1 MPITMILSL
10 LTGKAKKPLLI
21 ALAIAVVL
29 LGLMTGYFY
38 VKQQSYENGYA
49 IAESQFLKEKDQAV
63 AAAIKALKQK
73 NQSNQ
78 QIAKAYWKN
87 ELAKQ
92 PKIQTIEKR
101 IIEYVQAQ
109 DPNDTRCHLDNN
121 ELFILQDLVAIANAT
136 TPKTEH

>member
-1 MPITMILSL
+1 MPITMILSF

-21 ALAIAVVL
+21 ALLIALVL
-29 LGLMTGYFY
+29 LVLTSGYFY
-38 VKQQSYENGYA
+38 VKQQGYENGYTV
-49 IAESQFLKEKDQAV
+49 AEHQFLKEKDQAV
-63 AAAIKALKQK
+63 ASAIKAVKQK

-78 QIAKAYWKN
+78 AIAETYWKN

-109 DPNDTRCHLDNN
+109 DPDDTHCQLDDN

-136 TPKTEH
+136 TPNTEH

>member
-21 ALAIAVVL
+21 ALVIAIVL
-29 LGLMTGYFY
+29 LVLTSGYFY
-38 VKQQSYENGYA
+38 VKQQGYENGYA
-49 IAESQFLKEKDQAV
+49 VAESQFLKEKDQAV
-63 AAAIKALKQK
+63 AAAIHAVKQK

-78 QIAKAYWKN
+78 AIAATYWKS

-109 DPNDTRCHLDNN
+109 DPDDTHCQLDDN
-121 ELFILQDLVAIANAT
+121 ELFILQDLVAIANAN
-136 TPKTEH
+136 TPQTEH

>member
-21 ALAIAVVL
+21 ALVIALVL
-29 LGLMTGYFY
+29 LVLTSGYFY
-38 VKQQSYENGYA
+38 VKQQGYENGYA

-63 AAAIKALKQK
+63 ATAINVVKQK
-73 NQSNQ
+73 NKSNQ
-78 QIAKAYWKN
+78 QIAKAYWQN
-87 ELAKQ
+87 ELAKK

-109 DPNDTRCHLDNN
+109 DTDDTHCQLDDN

-136 TPKTEH
+136 TPEAEH

>member
-21 ALAIAVVL
+21 AFAIAVVL

-38 VKQQSYENGYA
+38 IKQQGYENGYTV
-49 IAESQFLKEKDQAV
+49 AEQQFLKEKDQAV
-63 AAAIKALKQK
+63 AAAINAVKQK
-73 NQSNQ
+73 NKSNQ
-78 QIAKAYWKN
+78 KIAATYWKN
-87 ELAKQ
+87 ELAKK
-92 PKIQTIEKR
+92 PKIQMIEKR

-109 DPNDTRCHLDNN
+109 DPDDTDCQLDDN

-136 TPKTEH
+136 TP

>member
-29 LGLMTGYFY
+29 VGLTSGYFY
-38 VKQQSYENGYA
+38 VKQQGYEHGYMV
-49 IAESQFLKEKDQAV
+49 AESQFLKEKDQAV
-63 AAAIKALKQK
+63 AAAIKAVKQK

-78 QIAKAYWKN
+78 QIAAAYWKN
-87 ELAKQ
+87 ELAKK

-109 DPNDTRCHLDNN
+109 DSDDTHCQLDDN
-121 ELFILQDLVAIANAT
+121 ELFILQDLVAIANANN
-136 TPKTEH
+136 PQTEH

>member
-21 ALAIAVVL
+21 ALVIALVL
-29 LGLMTGYFY
+29 LGLTSGYFY
-38 VKQQSYENGYA
+38 VKQQGYENGYMV
-49 IAESQFLKEKDQAV
+49 AEQQFLKEKDQAV
-63 AAAIKALKQK
+63 AAAIKVLKQK

-78 QIAKAYWKN
+78 QIAEAYWKN
-87 ELAKQ
+87 ELAKK

-109 DPNDTRCHLDNN
+109 DPNDTRCQLDDN

>member
-38 VKQQSYENGYA
+38 VKQQGYENGYTV
-49 IAESQFLKEKDQAV
+49 AEHQFLKEKDQAV
-63 AAAIKALKQK
+63 DAAIKALKQK

-78 QIAKAYWKN
+78 QIAATYWKN

-109 DPNDTRCHLDNN
+109 DPDDTDCQLDDN

-136 TPKTEH
+136 TPQTEH

>member
-21 ALAIAVVL
+21 ALVIVVVL
-29 LGLMTGYFY
+29 MGLMTGYFY
-38 VKQQSYENGYA
+38 VKQQGYEHGFTV
-49 IAESQFLKEKDQAV
+49 AEQQFLKEKDQAV
-63 AAAIKALKQK
+63 AAAIKAVKQK

-78 QIAKAYWKN
+78 QIAKAYWQN

-109 DPNDTRCHLDNN
+109 DPNDTRCQLDDN
-121 ELFILQDLVAIANAT
+121 ELFILQDLVAIANANT
-136 TPKTEH
+136 SQTEH